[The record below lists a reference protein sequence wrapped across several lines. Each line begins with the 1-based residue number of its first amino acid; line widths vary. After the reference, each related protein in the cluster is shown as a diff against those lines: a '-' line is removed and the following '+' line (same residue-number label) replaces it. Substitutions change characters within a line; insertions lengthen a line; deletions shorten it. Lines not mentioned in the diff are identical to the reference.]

1 MTSIVHN
8 LYGLETLSS
17 LTDSKTIVG
26 SMDIAALQNL
36 TGMGVVC
43 ESSALRNHT
52 FEGGE
57 VYATAGMGANAIY
70 SMRRLAKVDSALNT
84 TQGALGNLL
93 TFLGRANTGG
103 PNRVTMKS
111 LLAVYS
117 KHSAVNTYVASN
129 ITRVVSGELDF
140 TEAFRQWCQAS
151 TDCQYEYVNRNP
163 TFSTT
168 FTLTTCSATEK
179 LNAQAWI
186 TERFGIPHDN
196 GHVDA
201 LCIEL
206 AKKPELASSATLV
219 HTMAYLDRRDQD
231 WKFQRPIVTRT
242 LAWAMFSFETV

>member
-1 MTSIVHN
+1 M
-8 LYGLETLSS
+8 
-17 LTDSKTIVG
+17 
-26 SMDIAALQNL
+26 
-36 TGMGVVC
+36 
-43 ESSALRNHT
+43 
-52 FEGGE
+52 
-57 VYATAGMGANAIY
+57 
-70 SMRRLAKVDSALNT
+70 
-84 TQGALGNLL
+84 
-93 TFLGRANTGG
+93 
-103 PNRVTMKS
+103 
-111 LLAVYS
+111 
-117 KHSAVNTYVASN
+117 
-129 ITRVVSGELDF
+129 
-140 TEAFRQWCQAS
+140 
-151 TDCQYEYVNRNP
+151 NRNP